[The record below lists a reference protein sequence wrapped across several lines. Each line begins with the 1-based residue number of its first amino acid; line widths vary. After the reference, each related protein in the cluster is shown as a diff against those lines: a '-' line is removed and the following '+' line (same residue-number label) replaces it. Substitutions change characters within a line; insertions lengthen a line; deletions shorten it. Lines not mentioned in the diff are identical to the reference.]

1 MPPEPND
8 PAQTDDLDSIIR
20 AKLVEMLPGT
30 ITRFSRQARWRP
42 AWDVDMI
49 IDGEPRR
56 VHVRAEKGKNYVGP
70 LSLHQE
76 AAVHEIL
83 ERYGIPVP
91 HVYGMMED
99 PIAIV
104 MDLIPGQINLTT
116 ARSDAAREAIRAQ
129 YVEALAAMHEI
140 PLDEFA
146 ALGLEIP
153 DTAEGIALNL
163 YNPCEKIYRQRMAG
177 RPFALM
183 EFIWNWIKRNVP
195 HHRNRAGFISADSGQ
210 FLFQDDQLTGLIDFE
225 VGYVGDPLA
234 EFAGMRLRD
243 STEPLGDLNTLMDH
257 YEQITGDR
265 IDKNTVE
272 FHTAG
277 FCGVNGFL
285 LWPLAFDP
293 DINDD
298 YVAYLSFSVGTS
310 RWAISA
316 IAETMGLKLTDPAVP
331 QAAPFTFAAATDHL
345 VKTLPN
351 LGGSGPF
358 ADYEMGKASSLA
370 KFLQSTNLY
379 GRGIHADNLAD
390 ASKLVGKQLTSTEQA
405 EEALVEFV
413 LNAGPEQDKALVE
426 YFHRWLKR
434 QDFLLERS
442 GTSAWLVGLDLQ
454 HIRERK

>member
-1 MPPEPND
+1 M
-8 PAQTDDLDSIIR
+8 
-20 AKLVEMLPGT
+20 VEIVPGT
-30 ITRFSRQARWRP
+30 INRFSRQARWRP

-49 IDGEPRR
+49 IDGAPRR

-76 AAVHEIL
+76 AGVHEIL

-99 PIAIV
+99 PTAIV

-116 ARSDAAREAIRAQ
+116 ARNDAAREAIRAQ
-129 YVEALAAMHEI
+129 YVQALAAMHDI
-140 PLDEFA
+140 PLNEFA
-146 ALGLEIP
+146 ALGLDIP
-153 DTAEGIALNL
+153 DTPEAIAFNL
-163 YNPCEKIYRQRMAG
+163 YSPCEKIYRQRMAG

-183 EFIWNWIKRNVP
+183 EFIWGWLQRNVP
-195 HHRNRAGFISADSGQ
+195 HHRNRAAFISADSGQ
-210 FLFQDDQLTGLIDFE
+210 FLFEGDQLTGLIDFE
-225 VGYVGDPLA
+225 VGYLGDPLA

-243 STEPLGDLNTLMDH
+243 STEPMGDLNTLMDH
-257 YEQITGDR
+257 YEQITGDK
-265 IDKNTVE
+265 IDKKTVE

-316 IAETMGLKLTDPAVP
+316 IAESMGITLTDPQPP
-331 QAAPFTFAAATDHL
+331 QAAPFTFPAATDHL
-345 VKTLPN
+345 LKTLPN
-351 LGGSGPF
+351 LGASGPF

-370 KFLQSTNLY
+370 KFLQATNLY

-390 ASKLVGKQLTSTEQA
+390 ASQLVGKQLTSPEQA

-413 LNAGPEQDKALVE
+413 LNAGPEQDKDLVQ
-426 YFHRWLKR
+426 YFHNWLKR
-434 QDFLLERS
+434 QDFLLQHS

-454 HIRERK
+454 HIRERS